1 MPEGSFFTIA
11 PEIMDRVGA
20 GILHGNVEVD
30 QIYAKYQHESLD
42 LAHPHGGSAKYLAD
56 PLNANYAKYLEEIAK
71 TVLDDGGHAGMIAA
85 MEDLSG
91 KVETTAP
98 VWFNDLRRSGH
109 PSVSD
114 DGKVIYDRAPKQH
127 RLSEAEIEAK
137 KDLDPSGWIT
147 KHGDHIYVGK
157 AAGS

>member
-1 MPEGSFFTIA
+1 MPEGTFFTIA
-11 PEIMDRVGA
+11 PEIEARVGG
-20 GILHGNVEVD
+20 GILHGEVEVN
-30 QIYAKYQHESLD
+30 QVYALYQHESLD
-42 LAHPHGGSAKYLAD
+42 LAHPHGGSAKYLSD
-56 PLNANYAKYLEEIAK
+56 PLYANYAKYLEGIAA

-85 MEDLSG
+85 MENLSDQ
-91 KVETTAP
+91 VETTAP

-109 PSVSD
+109 PSVTD
-114 DGKVIYDRAPKQH
+114 DGHSVYDRAPKQH
-127 RLSEAEIEAK
+127 RLTEAEIEAK